1 MVLIWGQRCSAWLLS
16 RCHSEVWVE
25 TGIFAMGTILT
36 EPAGGDRRCRRGV
49 RAAVADLRDNKVMII
64 SSPFVII
71 LSTAEHQELTCR
83 ANAARAAHREVI
95 RARIVLAAADGS
107 SNASIARNLELHVD
121 TVRKWR
127 RRFFRDRL
135 AGLADRP
142 RSGRPR
148 QFTAVQVAEVKAL
161 ACELPA
167 DCDVPLAR
175 WSCPDLAGEA
185 SRRGVVASVSAS
197 TVRRWL
203 AADAIKPWQ
212 HRSWI
217 FPRDPDFA
225 FKAGRV
231 LDLYARTFDGV
242 PLGDDE
248 YVLSAD
254 EKPGVQARCRTH
266 PSTPP
271 RPGRQPMRV
280 ESEYRRHGTLAYLA
294 AYDVHH
300 AQVIGHCAPTTGIAP
315 FTSLAAKVMATEPYA
330 SARRVFWI
338 VDNGSSHRGW
348 TAAARLA
355 QAFPNAV
362 MVHTPVHAS
371 WLNQIE
377 IYFSVL
383 QRKLLTPDHVAS
395 LDHLA
400 ERLTAFEARYNQA
413 AQPFDWRFTRDDLH
427 RLLQRIA
434 A

>member
-1 MVLIWGQRCSAWLLS
+1 MGDK
-16 RCHSEVWVE
+16 E
-25 TGIFAMGTILT
+25 T
-36 EPAGGDRRCRRGV
+36 
-49 RAAVADLRDNKVMII
+49 MII

-71 LSTAEHQELTCR
+71 LSAEEHRVLTVR
-83 ANAARAAHREVI
+83 AHGARTAHRDVI
-95 RARIVLAAADGS
+95 RARIILAAADGAP
-107 SNASIARNLELHVD
+107 NAVIAADLGLHVD

-127 RRFFRDRL
+127 RRFHHHRL

-148 QFTAVQVAEVKAL
+148 TFTAVQVAEVKAL

-167 DCDVPLAR
+167 DSDIPLAR

-185 SRRGVVASVSAS
+185 VRRGVMDSVSAS

-203 AADAIKPWQ
+203 ATDAIKPWQ

-217 FPRDPDFA
+217 FPSDPDFA
-225 FKAGRV
+225 FKASRV
-231 LDLYARTFDGV
+231 LDLYARHFDDV
-242 PLGDDE
+242 PLGEDD

-254 EKPGVQARCRTH
+254 EKPGVQARERIH
-266 PSTPP
+266 PHRPP
-271 RPGRQPMRV
+271 RPGRRPLLV

-300 AQVIGHCAPTTGIAP
+300 ARVIGHCAPTTGIQP
-315 FTSLAAKVMATEPYA
+315 FTALVAKVMTSEPYA
-330 SARRVFWI
+330 SARQVFWV
-338 VDNGSSHRGW
+338 VDNGSSRRGW

-355 QAFPNAV
+355 DAFPNAI

-377 IYFSVL
+377 IYFSVV
-383 QRKLLTPDHVAS
+383 QRKLLTPDNVAG
-395 LDHLA
+395 LDVLA
-400 ERLTAFEARYNQA
+400 DQLTAFETRYNQA
-413 AQPFDWRFTRDDLH
+413 ARPFDWRFNRDDLD
-427 RLLQRIA
+427 RLLNRIA

>member
-1 MVLIWGQRCSAWLLS
+1 
-16 RCHSEVWVE
+16 
-25 TGIFAMGTILT
+25 
-36 EPAGGDRRCRRGV
+36 
-49 RAAVADLRDNKVMII
+49 MII

-71 LSTAEHQELTCR
+71 LTAEERQQLSVR
-83 ANAARAAHREVI
+83 AQAARAAYRDVI
-95 RARIVLAAADGS
+95 RAQIVLAAADGE
-107 SNASIARNLELHVD
+107 SNAHIAANLGCHVD

-127 RRFFRDRL
+127 RRYCAGRL
-135 AGLADRP
+135 GGLADRP

-148 QFTAVQVAEVKAL
+148 QFSAVQVAEVKAL

-167 DCDVPLAR
+167 ASNTPLAR

-185 SRRGVVASVSAS
+185 IRRGVVSSLSAS

-225 FKAGRV
+225 VKANRV
-231 LDLYARTFDGV
+231 LDLYARSFDGE
-242 PLGDDE
+242 PLDANE

-254 EKPGVQARCRTH
+254 EKPGVQARERIH
-266 PSTPP
+266 PSWPP
-271 RPGRQPMRV
+271 QPGRQPMLV

-294 AYDVHH
+294 AYDVHR
-300 AQVIGHCAPTTGIAP
+300 AQVIGHCAPSTGIAP
-315 FTSLAAKVMATEPYA
+315 FTALAAKVMTREPYA

-348 TAAARLA
+348 TAAARLSE
-355 QAFPNAV
+355 AFPNAV
-362 MVHTPVHAS
+362 MIHTPVHAS

-377 IYFSVL
+377 IYFSVV
-383 QRKLLTPDHVAS
+383 QRKLLTPDHAANLNV
-395 LDHLA
+395 LA
-400 ERLTAFEARYNQA
+400 EQLSAFEARYNQA
-413 AQPFDWRFTRDDLH
+413 AQPIDWRFNRDDLD
-427 RLLQRIA
+427 RLLDRIA

>member
-1 MVLIWGQRCSAWLLS
+1 
-16 RCHSEVWVE
+16 
-25 TGIFAMGTILT
+25 
-36 EPAGGDRRCRRGV
+36 
-49 RAAVADLRDNKVMII
+49 MII

-71 LSTAEHQELTCR
+71 LSAEEHQELTCR
-83 ANAARAAHREVI
+83 AQAARTAHRDVI
-95 RARIVLAAADGS
+95 RAKIILAAADGR
-107 SNASIARNLELHVD
+107 SNAAIAADLRLHVD

-127 RRFFRDRL
+127 RRFYHHERL
-135 AGLADRP
+135 AGLNDRP

-148 QFTAVQVAEVKAL
+148 RFSAVQVAEVKAL

-167 DCDVPLAR
+167 TSEVPLAK
-175 WSCPDLAGEA
+175 WSCPDLAAEA
-185 SRRGVVASVSAS
+185 ARRGVVASVSAS

-203 AADAIKPWQ
+203 AEDAIKPWQ

-225 FKAGRV
+225 VKAGRV
-231 LDLYARTFDGV
+231 LDLYARSFDGE
-242 PLGDDE
+242 PLGEDD

-254 EKPGVQARCRTH
+254 EKPGVQARHRIH
-266 PSTPP
+266 PSAPAG
-271 RPGRQPMRV
+271 PGRRPMRV

-300 AQVIGHCAPTTGIAP
+300 ARVIGHCAPTTGIAP
-315 FTSLAAKVMATEPYA
+315 FTALVAKVMTREPYA

-348 TAAARLA
+348 TAAARLSE
-355 QAFPNAV
+355 AFPNAI

-377 IYFSVL
+377 IYFSVV
-383 QRKLLTPDHVAS
+383 QRKLLTPDDVAN
-395 LDHLA
+395 LDVLA
-400 ERLTAFEARYNQA
+400 EQLTAFEARYNAA
-413 AQPFDWRFTRDDLH
+413 AQPFDWRFNRDDLD
-427 RLLQRIA
+427 RLLNRIA